1 MISVIIPTYND
12 DKRLNNCLRH
22 IVNQTAYSQIDKI
35 IIVNNSDSDI
45 KLEFEDKKF
54 SIIRELKPGSYAAR
68 NAGIRACLSEYIAF
82 TDSDCEP
89 DKSWIE
95 SGLQRLLH
103 GNDRVAGR
111 IFVPFDKNNSTSAY
125 DHLFAFPQAQYCAN
139 GYAATANLFVKKS
152 LFSMV
157 GEFNEDL
164 LSGGDEE
171 WNLRATSLMIGLYF
185 SDAAFVCH
193 PARKTLSV
201 LIAKERRL
209 ATNGVNR
216 YLKLYPYLMLLLTA
230 IIPPIW
236 ILSKIKSADGK
247 VSKLG
252 LHYVLLAVGIH
263 YLLRWARLLFV
274 TLYRLGLIQECRG

>member
-1 MISVIIPTYND
+1 MISVVIPTYND
-12 DKRLNNCLRH
+12 DERLNNCLRH
-22 IVNQTAYSQIDKI
+22 IINQTAYSQIDKI
-35 IIVNNSDSDI
+35 IVVNNSELDVR
-45 KLEFEDKKF
+45 LELQDEKI
-54 SIIRELKPGSYAAR
+54 SIIGELKPGSYAAR
-68 NAGIRACLSEYIAF
+68 NAGIHACSSEYIAF

-89 DKSWIE
+89 DRSWIE
-95 SGLQRLLH
+95 SGLQLLLQ

-111 IFVPFDKNNSTSAY
+111 IFVPFDKENSITAY

-152 LFSMV
+152 LFSVV

-171 WNLRATSLMIGLYF
+171 WNLRATSLMIDLYY

-193 PARKTLSV
+193 PPRETLSV

-216 YLKLYPYLMLLLTA
+216 YLKFYPYLMLLLTA

-236 ILSKIKSADGK
+236 ILSKIKNADGK
-247 VSKLG
+247 DSKLG
-252 LHYVLLAVGIH
+252 LRYVFIAVGVH
-263 YLLRWARLLFV
+263 YLMRCAKLFFV
-274 TLYRLGLIQECRG
+274 TIYRLGLVQKCRG